1 MFSFGDDKMAELK
14 VEIPDELEVGSKQ
27 LTKEEINALVAEAL
41 KERLSERLMF
51 KVADE
56 LLKNSKI
63 TDELALKWGSELK
76 ERVAKRH
83 GL

>member
-1 MFSFGDDKMAELK
+1 MPELK
-14 VEIPDELEVGSKQ
+14 VEIWEDLEVGSKE
-27 LTKEEINALVAEAL
+27 LAKEEINAIVSNAL

-63 TDELALKWGSELK
+63 TDEMALKWGSELK
-76 ERVAKRH
+76 REAAKRSSESFK
-83 GL
+83 

>member
-1 MFSFGDDKMAELK
+1 MAELK
-14 VEIPDELEVGSKQ
+14 VEIPDELEVGYKE
-27 LTKEEINALVAEAL
+27 LTKEEINSIVSKAL

-51 KVADE
+51 KLADE

-63 TDELALKWGSELK
+63 TDEMTLKWGSELK

>member
-1 MFSFGDDKMAELK
+1 MAEFVVDVPEELK
-14 VEIPDELEVGSKQ
+14 SGFKQ
-27 LTKEEINALVAEAL
+27 LGKEEINAVVCKAL

-51 KVADE
+51 RIADE
-56 LLKNSKI
+56 LLKNSEI
-63 TDELALKWGSELK
+63 TDELALEWGSELK